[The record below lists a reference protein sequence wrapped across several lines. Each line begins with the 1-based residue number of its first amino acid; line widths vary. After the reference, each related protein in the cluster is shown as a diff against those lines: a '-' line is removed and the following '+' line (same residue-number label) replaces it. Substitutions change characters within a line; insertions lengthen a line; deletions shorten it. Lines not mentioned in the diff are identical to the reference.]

1 MSANCIAPF
10 LVSCD
15 GSGTSRLGFP
25 VIEREGPSKLLV
37 TAGVREAG
45 FVDVE
50 EIRADWMAG
59 RSGRE
64 RRAVDGLAGELR
76 ES

>member
-15 GSGTSRLGFP
+15 GSGTSRRGFP
-25 VIEREGPSKLLV
+25 VIEREGPSEVLV
-37 TAGVREAG
+37 TVGVREAG
-45 FVDVE
+45 FADEE
-50 EIRADWMAG
+50 EIKADWMAG
-59 RSGRE
+59 RSGKE
-64 RRAVDGLAGELR
+64 RRVVDGLAGELR